1 MFLFS
6 FDPNT
11 PPKCLLSFLVI
22 FSTPVPSNICLAFPR
37 FFFFDNYPRFGRFH
51 MVVNEWSQ
59 CRNFIRPFCYVCELT
74 ATSEIVYKCKLLEW
88 IGWYTSSIAWGDFRQ
103 KSGFPGVYKSITIGS
118 PCAVPSCDLILIP
131 PLINNLDGNVWNVYN
146 NWKWT
151 SQFLDRW
158 FWYYE
163 GKNFYWGC

>member
-1 MFLFS
+1 MS
-6 FDPNT
+6 GPNVET
-11 PPKCLLSFLVI
+11 SSDHFV
-22 FSTPVPSNICLAFPR
+22 
-37 FFFFDNYPRFGRFH
+37 
-51 MVVNEWSQ
+51 
-59 CRNFIRPFCYVCELT
+59 VCELT
-74 ATSEIVYKCKLLEW
+74 PTSEIVYKCKLLEW
-88 IGWYTSSIAWGDFRQ
+88 IGWYTSSIAWSDFRQ

>member
-11 PPKCLLSFLVI
+11 PPKCLLSFPVI
-22 FSTPVPSNICLAFPR
+22 FSTPGPSNICLAFSR
-37 FFFFDNYPRFGRFH
+37 FFFLDNYPQFGRFH

-74 ATSEIVYKCKLLEW
+74 PTSEIVYKCKLLEW